1 VQKGFDNLLKG
12 LNKQEYPGAA
22 VNINYI
28 YKWDVA
34 TVGQAPAEN
43 QVVVKETVDVI
54 PEDVTA

>member
-1 VQKGFDNLLKG
+1 MQNGLITFGFKK
-12 LNKQEYPGAA
+12 KQRYPCTA

-43 QVVVKETVDVI
+43 QMVAKET
-54 PEDVTA
+54 EDVVQVDATA